1 MRKLLVPIDGS
12 HSANRALEHAIGLA
26 RDPGGAELVLLH
38 VHPEP
43 VIYGEIQVYVP
54 PQRTQQLQDRHSH
67 DILQPAAERTRA
79 GLVSHTSVV
88 VAGDAATEIAKA
100 AEVLGCAGI
109 VMGTRGMSPIGN
121 LLLGSVASQVVHLA
135 HVPVTLVK

>member
-12 HSANRALEHAIGLA
+12 ESANRALEHEIGLA
-26 RDPGGAELVLLH
+26 RDPGEAELVLLH

-54 PQRTQQLQDRHSH
+54 PQRVQHLQDRHSH
-67 DILQPAAERTRA
+67 DILRPAAETARA
-79 GLVSHTSVV
+79 ASVSHSSVV
-88 VAGDAATEIAKA
+88 VAGDAAAEIAKA
-100 AEVLGCAGI
+100 AEALGCAGI

-121 LLLGSVASQVVHLA
+121 LLLGSVAAQVVHLA